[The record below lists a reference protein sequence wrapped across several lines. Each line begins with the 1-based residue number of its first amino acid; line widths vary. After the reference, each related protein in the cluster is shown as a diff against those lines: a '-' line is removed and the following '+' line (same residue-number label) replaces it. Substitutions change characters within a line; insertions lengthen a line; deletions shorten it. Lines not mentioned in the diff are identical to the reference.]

1 VNKKPT
7 IADIAQAAGVSLAT
21 VSRILNNKPDVS
33 EKTREHVLKIIEEQG
48 YTPQTQWQ
56 QIASGKSRTVS
67 MLYPRDYA
75 AFNPLALHFIVGAT
89 EACEERNYFLN
100 LITKSLTETSLL
112 GMYRSGQT
120 DGMILMELRVVD
132 WRVELLR
139 KHQLPFVAIG
149 HCENNTGVSYV
160 DLDFETLV
168 MNAVKHLF
176 NLGHRNIGFIS
187 IVPDP
192 KRKRYGPTVR
202 AAEGYS
208 QASLK
213 YQLPRFFRETYMD
226 TEDVKLATLSLLD
239 EQPQITA
246 IVTANDAAIAGVLNA
261 IQTLELRIPDDIS
274 VVGLTTDQLAEI
286 ITPSL
291 TAFRFP
297 SRSMGYQ
304 AGQILIDRLEGVS
317 DEVKQI
323 LIQPELVTRGSTGT
337 VRSTPKEVQI
347 VSGHN

>member
-1 VNKKPT
+1 
-7 IADIAQAAGVSLAT
+7 
-21 VSRILNNKPDVS
+21 
-33 EKTREHVLKIIEEQG
+33 
-48 YTPQTQWQ
+48 
-56 QIASGKSRTVS
+56 
-67 MLYPRDYA
+67 M
-75 AFNPLALHFIVGAT
+75 
-89 EACEERNYFLN
+89 
-100 LITKSLTETSLL
+100 
-112 GMYRSGQT
+112 
-120 DGMILMELRVVD
+120 
-132 WRVELLR
+132 
-139 KHQLPFVAIG
+139 
-149 HCENNTGVSYV
+149 
-160 DLDFETLV
+160 LV

-208 QASLK
+208 QAALK

-286 ITPSL
+286 ITPPL

-304 AGQILIDRLEGVS
+304 AGQILIDRLEGVN

-323 LIQPELVTRGSTGT
+323 LIQPELVTRGSTGPA
-337 VRSTPKEVQI
+337 RSTPKEVQI

>member
-1 VNKKPT
+1 MNKKPT

-33 EKTREHVLKIIEEQG
+33 EKTRKHVLAIIEEQG

-56 QIASGKSRTVS
+56 QIASGKSRTIS

-75 AFNPLALHFIVGAT
+75 AFNPLALQFIVGAT
-89 EACEERNYFLN
+89 EACEERNYLLN

-120 DGMILMELRVVD
+120 DGMILMELRMVD

-139 KHQLPFVAIG
+139 SHQLPFVAIG
-149 HCENNTGVSYV
+149 HCEDNAGVSYV
-160 DLDFETLV
+160 DLDFEMLV
-168 MNAVKHLF
+168 MNAIDHLF

-202 AAEGYS
+202 AAEGYH

-213 YQLPRFFRETYMD
+213 YGLSRFFRETCMD
-226 TEDVKLATLSLLD
+226 TTDVKLATLSLLD

-246 IVTANDAAIAGVLNA
+246 IVTANDAAIVGMLNA
-261 IQTLELRIPDDIS
+261 IQTLGLRIPEDIAI
-274 VVGLTTDQLAEI
+274 VGTTTNQIAEI
-286 ITPSL
+286 ITPPL

-297 SRSMGYQ
+297 SRSMGCQ
-304 AGQILIDRLEGVS
+304 AGQILVDRLEGVN
-317 DEVKQI
+317 DEIKQI
-323 LIQPELVTRGSTGT
+323 LIQPELVIRGSTGP
-337 VRSTPKEVQI
+337 VRSTSKEGSI
-347 VSGHN
+347 VSGHK

>member
-1 VNKKPT
+1 MNKKPT
-7 IADIAQAAGVSLAT
+7 IADIAQTAGVSLAT

-33 EKTREHVLKIIEEQG
+33 EKTRKHVLKIIEEQG

-56 QIASGKSRTVS
+56 QIASGKSRTIS

-75 AFNPLALHFIVGAT
+75 AFNPLALQFIVGAT

-100 LITKSLTETSLL
+100 LITKSLTEASLL

-149 HCENNTGVSYV
+149 HCEDNTGLSYV

-168 MNAVKHLF
+168 LNAVKHLF

-187 IVPDP
+187 IAPDP

-208 QASLK
+208 QATLK
-213 YQLPRFFRETYMD
+213 YDLPRFFRETYMD

-274 VVGLTTDQLAEI
+274 IVGLTTDQLAEI

-304 AGQILIDRLEGVS
+304 AGRILVDRLEGVN
-317 DEVKQI
+317 DEVNQL
-323 LIQPELVTRGSTGT
+323 LIQPELVTRGSTGPA
-337 VRSTPKEVQI
+337 RLTPKEVQI
-347 VSGHN
+347 ASGHN

>member
-1 VNKKPT
+1 LNKKPT
-7 IADIAQAAGVSLAT
+7 IADIARAAGVSLAT

-33 EKTREHVLKIIEEQG
+33 EKTRKHVLKIIDEQG

-56 QIASGKSRTVS
+56 QIASGKSRTIS

-75 AFNPLALHFIVGAT
+75 AFNPLALQFIVGAT

-120 DGMILMELRVVD
+120 DGMILMELRMVD

-139 KHQLPFVAIG
+139 QQQLPFVAIG
-149 HCENNTGVSYV
+149 HCEDNTDVSYV

-168 MNAVKHLF
+168 MNAVDHLF

-187 IVPDP
+187 IVPDS

-202 AAEGYS
+202 AAEGYY
-208 QASLK
+208 QASVK
-213 YQLPRFFRETYMD
+213 YGLTRFFRETYMD
-226 TEDVKLATLSLLD
+226 LADIKLATLSMVD

-261 IQTLELRIPDDIS
+261 IQTLELRIPEDMSI
-274 VVGLTTDQLAEI
+274 VGLTTDQVAEI
-286 ITPSL
+286 VTPPL

-304 AGQILIDRLEGVS
+304 AGQTLIDRLEGVS
-317 DEVKQI
+317 DEIKQV
-323 LIQPELVTRGSTGT
+323 LIQPELVIRGSTGPM
-337 VRSTPKEVQI
+337 RSTPQEVQI
-347 VSGHN
+347 VSGYK

>member
-1 VNKKPT
+1 MNKKPT
-7 IADIAQAAGVSLAT
+7 IADIARAAGVSLAT

-33 EKTREHVLKIIEEQG
+33 EKTRKHVLAIIEEQG

-56 QIASGKSRTVS
+56 QIASGKSRTIS

-75 AFNPLALHFIVGAT
+75 AFNPLALQFIVGAT

-120 DGMILMELRVVD
+120 DGMIVMELRMVD

-139 KHQLPFVAIG
+139 NHQLPFVAIG
-149 HCENNTGVSYV
+149 HCEDNTGVSYV
-160 DLDFETLV
+160 DLDFEMLV

-176 NLGHRNIGFIS
+176 NMGHRNIGFIS

-192 KRKRYGPTVR
+192 KRKRYAPTVR
-202 AAEGYS
+202 ATEGY
-208 QASLK
+208 QRAAVE
-213 YQLPRFFRETYMD
+213 YGLPQFFRETSMD
-226 TEDVKLATLSLLD
+226 TEDVKLAALSMLD

-246 IVTANDAAIAGVLNA
+246 LITANDAAIAGVLSA
-261 IQTLELRIPDDIS
+261 IQALDLRIPEDIS
-274 VVGLTTDQLAEI
+274 VIGLTTDQVAEI
-286 ITPSL
+286 VTPSL

-304 AGQILIDRLEGVS
+304 AGQILVDKLEGVNN
-317 DEVKQI
+317 EIKQI
-323 LIQPELVTRGSTGT
+323 LIQPELVIRGSTGP
-337 VRSTPKEVQI
+337 VRTIPKEVQI
-347 VSGHN
+347 VSGYN